1 MGPAVNGL
9 LQTLRNLGPMRLTAI
24 GGVGVLVLSLLI
36 FATVQMSSG
45 NLAPLYPNEIADS
58 AESGQIVQRLE
69 QMQVAVEVRNGGKQ
83 ILVPADQ
90 VDRLRIALAAEGL
103 PSGGSGPGNEIWDK
117 PSSFGTTNFE
127 QQVKQLR
134 ALEGKLS
141 RTIRAIKG
149 VEEARVHLVL
159 PRREMFSRTEQEP
172 RASVFLR
179 LRGSTALDREQVA
192 AIQHLVSTAVPK
204 LKPSEITIVDQRGQM
219 LARGGDDAVTGLQQT
234 AEERRLAYQSQLQQ
248 KLEDLLARSVGY
260 GKVRAEVTVDMDFD
274 RVEQTSQD
282 VDPERQ
288 VVVSSQTVNED
299 SKSAENDAVDSVSV
313 ANQLPTA
320 GADAAPGGVPTSSNS
335 TTRTEERVNYEIS
348 RKTTTL
354 VRQTGVVRRLS
365 VAVLVDG
372 NYAPAADGAEP
383 AYQPRDRAEL
393 DQLAPLARSA
403 VGFDPNRG
411 DTMEVVNLRFATPD
425 DPGAEAEKA
434 LLFGLQ
440 REDLLRIAEM
450 VTLGIVAVLVILL
463 VIRPL
468 IARAFDT
475 TPREEEPDQGLL
487 TDQSSGLPQLAA
499 PSGALAQAL
508 AMEAG
513 EEEEME
519 QMIDMNRV
527 EGRVRAS
534 SLRKIGEIV
543 DKHPEEAVAILRS
556 WLYQET

>member
-134 ALEGKLS
+134 ALEGELS

-393 DQLAPLARSA
+393 DQLAALARSA

>member
-1 MGPAVNGL
+1 MNGL

-134 ALEGKLS
+134 ALEGELS

-393 DQLAPLARSA
+393 DQLAALARSA